1 MKPKQNKAYNVLVD
15 EIAQVVQQSQ
25 VYAVQSVQRT
35 ASLVYWEIGKL
46 IIEKQ
51 QQYGWGTSIVENLS
65 MDILAKIGA
74 AQSWSAR
81 SLRLMRRLYED
92 YSQATI
98 NDESN
103 EKQAVSHLQNT
114 NGKQPVADLQN
125 IKQLISEVP
134 WGQNILILQKVKDT
148 QTRYFISIRL

>member
-51 QQYGWGTSIVENLS
+51 QQYGWGTPIVENLS

-81 SLRLMRRLYED
+81 NLRLMRQLYED